1 MIDDAQPTS
10 KATGMFTII
19 GGDGKEYGPVTL
31 EQVRNWVADG
41 RANHDTQAKRAG
53 DEQWRR
59 LGDFAEFNEMGTL
72 QHPPAPDPTPAV
84 ASIVPN
90 GSIHVDPKAYA
101 DDLIARAGKLD
112 IGSCLERSWELLK
125 AHFWPIV
132 GTTAGSLII
141 MVLASLMPV
150 LGIFVGFLFR
160 GIFYGGLFAYY
171 LKTIRGKPTEFGDIF
186 SGFQIAFVPLLL
198 ATLVSQLL
206 ITASILLL
214 ILPGIYLAVAYAFI
228 FLLIV
233 DKRLEFW
240 AAMEVSRRVITAQ
253 WWRMLGLLILGSIIG
268 LLGVVGLVIGIFI
281 TIPIYYGAI
290 AYAYEDLCNPP
301 PKL

>member
-1 MIDDAQPTS
+1 
-10 KATGMFTII
+10 MFTII

-41 RANHDTQAKRAG
+41 RANQDTQAKRVG

-59 LGDFAEFNEMGTL
+59 LGDFAEFNETGSP
-72 QHPPAPDPTPAV
+72 QPPPAPGPNPEAAPIPPTGPL
-84 ASIVPN
+84 SI
-90 GSIHVDPKAYA
+90 DPKAYA
-101 DDLIARAGKLD
+101 DDLIARASKLD

-132 GTTAGSLII
+132 GATTGSLII
-141 MVLASLMPV
+141 MMLASLVPV
-150 LGIFVGFLFR
+150 LGIFVGFLFS
-160 GIFYGGLFAYY
+160 GIFYGGLFAFY
-171 LKTIRGKPTEFGDIF
+171 LKTIRGEPAEFGDIF

-198 ATLVSQLL
+198 ATLVTQIL
-206 ITASILLL
+206 ITAGMLLL
-214 ILPGIYLAVAYAFI
+214 ILPGIYLAVAYI
-228 FLLIV
+228 FAYLLIV
-233 DKRLEFW
+233 DRRLEFW

-253 WWRMLGLLILGSIIG
+253 WWRMFGLLILGGIIG

-290 AYAYEDLCNPP
+290 TYAYEDLCNPP